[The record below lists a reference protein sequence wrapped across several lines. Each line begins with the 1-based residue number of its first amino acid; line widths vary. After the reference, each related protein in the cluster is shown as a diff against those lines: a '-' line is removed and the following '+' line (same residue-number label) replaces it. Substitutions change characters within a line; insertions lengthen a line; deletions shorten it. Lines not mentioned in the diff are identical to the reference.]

1 MPTIK
6 TGIRFSKKQ
15 PLSEQELRQLHA
27 YWRAAN
33 YLTACQLYLM
43 DNPLLERPLV
53 KSDLKQTIVGHWGT
67 CPGQNFIYTHLD
79 RVIKR
84 NDLDMIYLSGP
95 GHGGNAMVAQDWL
108 DGSYTEV
115 YPNITRDKEGMQKLF
130 KRFSFPGGIPSHVA
144 PETPG
149 SIHEGGELGY
159 SLAHAFGAVADNPDL
174 IAACVVG
181 DGEAETGPLA
191 TSWHGNKFVNPI
203 TDGAVLPILHLNGFK
218 IANPTIFSR
227 MSHEE
232 VECFFR
238 GCGWEPYFV
247 EGDDPMVM
255 HQQMAAALDRAIR
268 EIKRMQREARK
279 TGEAKRPR
287 WPMIVLRTPK
297 GWTGPKEVDGLPVE
311 NCWRAHQVPIS
322 MGTDTDR
329 HLAQLEAWLRSYKP
343 EELFNP
349 DGTPVELIASFPP
362 TGRRRMGANPHAN
375 GGLLLRD
382 LRTPDF
388 RDYAV
393 DVKAPGAVE
402 AQDMYVLGT
411 YVRDVMKLNME
422 SRNFR
427 IFAPDETASNRL
439 QAVFEVTGRRFL
451 DQQIPGIDDHLDP
464 DGRVMDSMLSE
475 HFCEGF
481 LEGYLLTGRHGFFD
495 SYEAFIR
502 IVEDVQRAAVAAGYR
517 LAELYSGLQRLAAGS
532 QRLYPSGPRLF
543 GSRGQQE
550 GRRGADVSAA
560 GCQLPAVLL
569 RPLHPQPKLRQC
581 HCGQQAPPA
590 PVADHGAGGEAL
602 HPGYRH
608 LELGLQRSGAGAGC
622 GHGLLRRYAYAGD
635 AGRREHPA
643 SGAAGAEDPCGERG
657 GSDEA
662 AAPHRAPPRPDG

>member
-1 MPTIK
+1 
-6 TGIRFSKKQ
+6 
-15 PLSEQELRQLHA
+15 
-27 YWRAAN
+27 
-33 YLTACQLYLM
+33 
-43 DNPLLERPLV
+43 
-53 KSDLKQTIVGHWGT
+53 
-67 CPGQNFIYTHLD
+67 
-79 RVIKR
+79 
-84 NDLDMIYLSGP
+84 
-95 GHGGNAMVAQDWL
+95 
-108 DGSYTEV
+108 
-115 YPNITRDKEGMQKLF
+115 
-130 KRFSFPGGIPSHVA
+130 
-144 PETPG
+144 
-149 SIHEGGELGY
+149 
-159 SLAHAFGAVADNPDL
+159 
-174 IAACVVG
+174 
-181 DGEAETGPLA
+181 
-191 TSWHGNKFVNPI
+191 
-203 TDGAVLPILHLNGFK
+203 
-218 IANPTIFSR
+218 
-227 MSHEE
+227 
-232 VECFFR
+232 
-238 GCGWEPYFV
+238 
-247 EGDDPMVM
+247 
-255 HQQMAAALDRAIR
+255 
-268 EIKRMQREARK
+268 
-279 TGEAKRPR
+279 
-287 WPMIVLRTPK
+287 
-297 GWTGPKEVDGLPVE
+297 
-311 NCWRAHQVPIS
+311 
-322 MGTDTDR
+322 MGVDTDR
-329 HLAQLEAWLRSYKP
+329 HLAQLETWLRSYKP

-502 IVEDVQRAAVAAGYR
+502 IVDSMFAQHAKWLKMCSELPWRQDIASLNYI
-517 LAELYSGLQRLAAGS
+517 LASNVWQQDHNGFTHQTPA
-532 QRLYPSGPRLF
+532 F

-602 HPGYRH
+602 HPGHRH

-622 GHGLLRRYAYAGD
+622 GHG
-635 AGRREHPA
+635 P
-643 SGAAGAEDPCGERG
+643 
-657 GSDEA
+657 A
-662 AAPHRAPPRPDG
+662 AATRLRWETLAAVSILRQECRS